1 MTSLVGTLYRRGIS
15 VLHVELRQLRYFVA
29 VAEELSFSRA
39 ARKLHIAQPP
49 LSRQI
54 KQLEQE
60 LGFPLFLRSTR
71 QIALTEAGA
80 RYLAEIRT
88 IFGTL
93 EAARRAAHALAVRP
107 DWELQIG
114 HIPSLTVP
122 FLPPLIA
129 ELRNEF
135 PQAAI
140 GLTELSYE
148 EQIEAILARQ
158 IDLGLFASE
167 EFPAGF
173 SHTVVFSSPRGVL
186 LPANHRAVGESGV
199 SLAGLSDEEFICI
212 SVRGSRGHQEV
223 TIEVCREVGFTPKI
237 THFASSP
244 DDLVNLVGAGF
255 GVSVLPA
262 LGTPRLMVPGVAFR
276 PIREPLR
283 DFEIYAVW
291 DPARL
296 NPVATRLLEL
306 LKEPRG
312 STAEKLIAFEPL
324 ALQRA
329 STSGSRPGN

>member
-1 MTSLVGTLYRRGIS
+1 
-15 VLHVELRQLRYFVA
+15 VELRQLRYFVA

-60 LGFPLFLRSTR
+60 LGFSLFLRSTR

-88 IFGTL
+88 IFDTL
-93 EAARRAAHALAVRP
+93 EAARRAAHALAAQP
-107 DWELQIG
+107 AWELQIG
-114 HIPSLTVP
+114 HLPSLTVQ

-129 ELRNEF
+129 EVRHEF
-135 PQAAI
+135 PQAEI
-140 GLTELSYE
+140 GLTELSHE
-148 EQIEAILARQ
+148 EQIEALLARQ
-158 IDLGLFASE
+158 IDLGICARR

-173 SHTVVFSSPRGVL
+173 SSTVVLSSSRGVL
-186 LPANHRAVGESGV
+186 LAANHRAVRESGV
-199 SLAGLSDEEFICI
+199 SLAGLRAEEFICFSI
-212 SVRGSRGHQEV
+212 RGSRGHQDV
-223 TIEVCREVGFTPKI
+223 TIEACREVGFTPKI
-237 THFASSP
+237 TRVASSL

-255 GVSVLPA
+255 GVAVLPA
-262 LGTPRLMVPGVAFR
+262 LGTSRLMVPGVAFR

-291 DPARL
+291 EPARL

-306 LKEPRG
+306 LNELRG
-312 STAEKLIAFEPL
+312 AIAEKLITFEPL
-324 ALQRA
+324 TLQRA